1 MSYLKNFARL
11 FRGSISS
18 EPGGVLG
25 TPGSY
30 TLPVRK
36 LVLRYSETNISS
48 QGTRHFLLSPQFT
61 ALCKRYPS
69 VEFVVAPANAS
80 KHPLVTGYY
89 TTHVGDTQ
97 ARKDINLA
105 NMDINQV
112 RAQLDLIIH
121 SSGAR
126 IKPLKRRTTLSR
138 NPSPRG
144 IWSQLHDKPVKL

>member
-1 MSYLKNFARL
+1 MSYLKNFAKL

-18 EPGGVLG
+18 QPGGVMG

-36 LVLRYSETNISS
+36 MVLRYSEYNISS
-48 QGTRHFLLSPQFT
+48 EGTRRFLLSPRFVS
-61 ALCKRYPS
+61 LCKTYPS
-69 VEFVVAPANAS
+69 VEFVVATANAS
-80 KHPLVTGYY
+80 KHPLATGYY
-89 TTHVGDTQ
+89 TTQAGDTQ
-97 ARKDINLA
+97 ARKPINLA
-105 NMDINQV
+105 NLDANQV
-112 RAQLDLIIH
+112 LSKLQLIIH

-144 IWSQLHDKPVKL
+144 MWSQLHDKPVKL